1 MRFFNFDVKY
11 SKFGIACFAFFLV
24 IMLSLSN
31 MSHAAPEA
39 MELVILHTNDTHGHQ
54 FLG

>member
-1 MRFFNFDVKY
+1 MRFINFDVKY

-24 IMLSLSN
+24 IMLPLSN
-31 MSHAAPEA
+31 MSYAAPEA